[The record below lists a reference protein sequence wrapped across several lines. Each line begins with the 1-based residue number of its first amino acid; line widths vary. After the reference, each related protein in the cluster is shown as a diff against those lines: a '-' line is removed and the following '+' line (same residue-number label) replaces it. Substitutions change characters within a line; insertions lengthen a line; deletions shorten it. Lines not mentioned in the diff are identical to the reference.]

1 MKVSGG
7 RNRRAAM
14 QAAERRRIAA
24 ADPDPIYAGRYF
36 GETVDVWPLDI
47 ETSTGQ
53 VTAAQPAESGRRES
67 GEMHRQ
73 LDATGQFYAR
83 EAGRASRAIRHGE
96 DRIFKGVT
104 VSGHEDYVAAQTD
117 DLITAALGIAQH
129 IVPVTKRQP
138 FVTTPEARAWGV
150 RPLSELLDDP
160 VAEVV
165 KAAK

>member
-1 MKVSGG
+1 MSG
-7 RNRRAAM
+7 RDRRKLM

-47 ETSTGQ
+47 KTSTGQ

-73 LDATGQFYAR
+73 LDSIGQFYVK
-83 EAGRASRAIRHGE
+83 EIGRASQAIRHGQ
-96 DRIFKGVT
+96 DRIFRGVT
-104 VSGHEDYVAAQTD
+104 VSGHEEYVEAQTD
-117 DLITAALGIAQH
+117 DLITAALGIARH
-129 IVPVTKRQP
+129 IVPI
-138 FVTTPEARAWGV
+138 
-150 RPLSELLDDP
+150 
-160 VAEVV
+160 AEVV